1 MKKRFTLFSHSD
13 IKREDTGSN
22 TFDKHQG
29 TIPGRRPIR

>member
-22 TFDKHQG
+22 TSDKHQE
-29 TIPGRRPIR
+29 TISRKQPIR